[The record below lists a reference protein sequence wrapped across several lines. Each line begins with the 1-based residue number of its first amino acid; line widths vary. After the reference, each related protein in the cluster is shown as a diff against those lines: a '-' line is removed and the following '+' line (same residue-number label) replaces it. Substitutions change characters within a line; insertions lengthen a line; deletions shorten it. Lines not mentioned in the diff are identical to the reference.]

1 MKILDYVI
9 EQRKG
14 RYCHVLELTD
24 VYDLECVIE
33 SLMMDLGGQFS
44 LQDYLDFFNSISIYY
59 LADDDSSDEYNDA
72 IETELYNADI
82 SELVKEAYDGM

>member
-1 MKILDYVI
+1 MKVLDYII

-14 RYCHVLELTD
+14 HYCHSLELAD
-24 VYDLECVIE
+24 VYELECIIE
-33 SLMMDLGGQFS
+33 SLIMELGEQFS

-59 LADDDSSDEYNDA
+59 LADDDSSAEYNNA
-72 IETELYNADI
+72 IECELYDAEI